1 MFSWLDSQGNRN
13 KSKNKQIGPNQ
24 LTSFCTAK
32 ETINKM
38 KIQPTKWEK
47 IFANNVTN
55 KGLISKTY
63 KQLKQLNNNKNQNNP
78 IEK

>member
-32 ETINKM
+32 ETIKKM
-38 KIQPTKWEK
+38 KRQPNKWVK
-47 IFANNVTN
+47 IFANN
-55 KGLISKTY
+55 KGLISKYT
-63 KQLKQLNNNKNQNNP
+63 NSSGNSITNNP